1 MRKLTMM
8 ALSAVVLGLA
18 GAAATPAS
26 AAPIGNV
33 AALPDRTVTGANP
46 LLEPVHWRRWRHC
59 HWRHGWRRCHGGYRR
74 HYRHYYYGGY
84 PYYYGGP
91 SIYLRFGG
99 HRHRH
104 FRHHRFGGH
113 RFSGHR
119 FGGHRFGGHR
129 FGGHRGFRGFGH
141 GGRGGRWH

>member
-1 MRKLTMM
+1 M
-8 ALSAVVLGLA
+8 ALSAVVMGLA
-18 GAAATPAS
+18 GAAGTPAS

-33 AALPDRTVTGANP
+33 ATLPDRAATGANP
-46 LLEPVHWRRWRHC
+46 LLDKVHWRRWRHC

-74 HYRHYYYGGY
+74 YYRPYYYYGGGY

-104 FRHHRFGGH
+104 FGH
-113 RFSGHR
+113 RHFGHR
-119 FGGHRFGGHR
+119 GFRH
-129 FGGHRGFRGFGH
+129 FGGHRGFGHGFGR
-141 GGRGGRWH
+141 GRH

>member
-18 GAAATPAS
+18 GAAGTPAS

-33 AALPDRTVTGANP
+33 ATLPDRTVTGANP
-46 LLEPVHWRRWRHC
+46 LLDKVHWRRYRHC

-74 HYRHYYYGGY
+74 HYRHYSYGGY

-91 SIYLRFGG
+91 GIHFRFGG

-104 FRHHRFGGH
+104 YRHHRFGRH
-113 RFSGHR
+113 H
-119 FGGHRFGGHR
+119 FGGGY
-129 FGGHRGFRGFGH
+129 RGFRGGHGFRGGFGRGGH
-141 GGRGGRWH
+141 GGRWR

>member
-18 GAAATPAS
+18 GAAGTPAS
-26 AAPIGNV
+26 AAPLGNV
-33 AALPDRTVTGANP
+33 ATLPDRTVTGANP

-91 SIYLRFGG
+91 SIYFRFGG

-113 RFSGHR
+113 RF
-119 FGGHRFGGHR
+119 GGASLRR
-129 FGGHRGFRGFGH
+129 APRLPRLRPRRARGTLALGV
-141 GGRGGRWH
+141 WVSET